1 MRLPLRAGLLLA
13 VLTLLVPSS
22 ASADTT
28 VPAGSSIQAAVDDQP
43 AGSTITVQGAHTE
56 DVTVGKQLTIV
67 GVDGASL
74 TGTLT
79 ATAAGVVVRTLS
91 IASASAT
98 PVATSGSG
106 GLTLAGLAVQ
116 RTGGS
121 GPAIDAGGAGLAL
134 TDVIGVNTA
143 GPAVAQSAGEA
154 VIQRVTLATTD
165 AGSDAVRL
173 TAGAS
178 KLTADSSYLVGGGSA
193 AGLRVAN
200 QTTGLTAPG
209 PVAVALRHATVTGGQ
224 GVVLDATKTITQQSG
239 SIDATVTSSIVHDP
253 SSAKGAPAVLLVPAV
268 PVTLA
273 FDHSDT
279 PGVADADRNDQATV
293 SNTAGQYTADTARL
307 FGKNLH
313 LRVDSTAI
321 DKGAA
326 PADGESATDVDGQPR
341 VAGGAS
347 DIGADEFVNSPPKA
361 AITLSKADPQQ
372 NEPVTFSSA
381 ATDPDAGDT
390 LTQYYWDF
398 GDRTPPVA
406 TDQPSVSHAYAN
418 TGTFTVKMAV
428 KDKSGAFS
436 DVATAAVT
444 VKDGAPPVVKI
455 TTPRDKGKLRLNP
468 KAKKAKKGHK
478 KPKQPKPLPLTV
490 LGTVSDGTGVQTIQI
505 AITYRKTAK
514 SKSCKQYTGKKL
526 AKAGCTKFRW
536 VKARINGSGWQ
547 LVTKKGLRLV
557 PGRYELRARG
567 TDTLGNVGGPIF
579 SAPGGSL
586 VRVTVK

>member
-154 VIQRVTLATTD
+154 VSQRVTLATTD

-193 AGLRVAN
+193 AGLRVA
-200 QTTGLTAPG
+200 
-209 PVAVALRHATVTGGQ
+209 
-224 GVVLDATKTITQQSG
+224 
-239 SIDATVTSSIVHDP
+239 
-253 SSAKGAPAVLLVPAV
+253 
-268 PVTLA
+268 
-273 FDHSDT
+273 
-279 PGVADADRNDQATV
+279 
-293 SNTAGQYTADTARL
+293 
-307 FGKNLH
+307 
-313 LRVDSTAI
+313 
-321 DKGAA
+321 
-326 PADGESATDVDGQPR
+326 
-341 VAGGAS
+341 
-347 DIGADEFVNSPPKA
+347 
-361 AITLSKADPQQ
+361 
-372 NEPVTFSSA
+372 
-381 ATDPDAGDT
+381 
-390 LTQYYWDF
+390 
-398 GDRTPPVA
+398 
-406 TDQPSVSHAYAN
+406 
-418 TGTFTVKMAV
+418 
-428 KDKSGAFS
+428 
-436 DVATAAVT
+436 
-444 VKDGAPPVVKI
+444 
-455 TTPRDKGKLRLNP
+455 
-468 KAKKAKKGHK
+468 
-478 KPKQPKPLPLTV
+478 
-490 LGTVSDGTGVQTIQI
+490 
-505 AITYRKTAK
+505 
-514 SKSCKQYTGKKL
+514 
-526 AKAGCTKFRW
+526 
-536 VKARINGSGWQ
+536 
-547 LVTKKGLRLV
+547 
-557 PGRYELRARG
+557 
-567 TDTLGNVGGPIF
+567 
-579 SAPGGSL
+579 
-586 VRVTVK
+586 